1 MQAGQHYVQMRS
13 PLATFVT
20 DVRRR
25 RIVTSQEDQPLPC
38 TRRQLLQE
46 LELRTKREDVLVQE
60 LKTRMMKEE
69 TLVQELSSRKN
80 REGMLW
86 RRLEALRQREVDF
99 LRDQD
104 FRKKIEKEL
113 LQECCK
119 LQKERDEW
127 SNLCTSALAS
137 MKGLEA
143 EIESRNKKFAE
154 MERKL
159 NLCHAPEESRAGK
172 KAQDEVLFSQK
183 NDLIVAL
190 QFHIAELEKQK
201 QLHSDNMAEK
211 DEVLRDVIC
220 TVNSMQVKLYKHV
233 ATLTTNVQ
241 EFKRIIENPVET
253 NLPVCNPWNNIE
265 DDPEVEETTFSDK
278 HAENLGWPSLEL
290 SARNLMK
297 EIEYAQSI
305 MALVAKQAVQK
316 RCEVPFRLE
325 PTSDADLNSCKLCRC
340 VRI

>member
-1 MQAGQHYVQMRS
+1 M
-13 PLATFVT
+13 
-20 DVRRR
+20 
-25 RIVTSQEDQPLPC
+25 
-38 TRRQLLQE
+38 QE

-201 QLHSDNMAEK
+201 
-211 DEVLRDVIC
+211 VL
-220 TVNSMQVKLYKHV
+220 
-233 ATLTTNVQ
+233 A
-241 EFKRIIENPVET
+241 
-253 NLPVCNPWNNIE
+253 
-265 DDPEVEETTFSDK
+265 
-278 HAENLGWPSLEL
+278 
-290 SARNLMK
+290 
-297 EIEYAQSI
+297 
-305 MALVAKQAVQK
+305 
-316 RCEVPFRLE
+316 
-325 PTSDADLNSCKLCRC
+325 
-340 VRI
+340 